1 MWKFTMNRRSAIL
14 ASLAGTAL
22 WAQAFDSQYSYSATP
37 QKDDEDGYLRPEAEE
52 YVCAKDW
59 DAVLQKAKNCQE
71 AIRDGKVVLANSY
84 FGPPLFYV
92 RNPALH
98 TALTQPPAKD
108 DVFYSYACPRL
119 SGFLWSDFFTLPPK
133 HPAQVLYKIRI
144 GKPLAVFD
152 EVDGACVRRFEQG
165 VVAVNP
171 LEEAKQV
178 QIKAGGLSGLNDVF
192 EQKVLD
198 VSGDGLSL
206 ELPGQSGRVYCSCP
220 A

>member
-1 MWKFTMNRRSAIL
+1 MNRRSAIL
-14 ASLAGTAL
+14 ASLAGTPL

-59 DAVLQKAKNCQE
+59 DAVLQKARNRQE
-71 AIRDGKVVLANSY
+71 AIRDGKAVLANGN

-98 TALTQPPAKD
+98 TAFTQPPAKG
-108 DVFYSYACPRL
+108 DVFYSYASARL
-119 SGFLWSDFFTLPPK
+119 SGFLWSGFFTLPPK

-144 GKPLAVFD
+144 GKPLAGFD
-152 EVDGACVRRFEQG
+152 EVDGAYVRRFEQG
-165 VVAVNP
+165 VVVVNP
-171 LEEAKQV
+171 WEEAKRV
-178 QIKAGGLSGLNDVF
+178 EIKAGGLSRLNDVF
-192 EQKVLD
+192 KQKVLD

-206 ELPGQSGRVYCSCP
+206 ELPGQSGRVCCSCP